1 MTALSQEALPLTL
14 RHSGARIFVP
24 DRLET
29 KAALRRITHLGLG
42 AHQDDL
48 EFMAFHGI
56 LNCYRKPDHWFG
68 GVTCTNGAGSARTG
82 RYASYTDE
90 QMQSVRVEE
99 QDAAAVVGGYGIMIQ
114 LGYSSAEV
122 KSPSETRLQQDLF
135 DILRLTQPEIVYTHN
150 PADKRDTHIGVVVA
164 ALQAMRELPPSQRP
178 RAVYGCEVWRN
189 LDWLIDEEKVLLD
202 LTGHDSLAMALNSLF
217 DSQIAGGKRYDLAV
231 AGRHRA
237 NATFLDAH
245 STDTTSTIAYAMDLT
260 PLVTDPDLDIIDYVL
275 SAIHRFEADVRR
287 NLESKLGSA
296 SLAL

>member
-1 MTALSQEALPLTL
+1 MTALSQETLPLTL

-99 QDAAAVVGGYGIMIQ
+99 QDAAAVVGGYGIMT
-114 LGYSSAEV
+114 STTRTSAW
-122 KSPSETRLQQDLF
+122 S
-135 DILRLTQPEIVYTHN
+135 
-150 PADKRDTHIGVVVA
+150 
-164 ALQAMRELPPSQRP
+164 LPPCKLCVNSRP
-178 RAVYGCEVWRN
+178 PSVHAPSMAARSGEIW
-189 LDWLIDEEKVLLD
+189 
-202 LTGHDSLAMALNSLF
+202 TG
-217 DSQIAGGKRYDLAV
+217 
-231 AGRHRA
+231 
-237 NATFLDAH
+237 
-245 STDTTSTIAYAMDLT
+245 
-260 PLVTDPDLDIIDYVL
+260 
-275 SAIHRFEADVRR
+275 
-287 NLESKLGSA
+287 
-296 SLAL
+296 

>member
-1 MTALSQEALPLTL
+1 
-14 RHSGARIFVP
+14 
-24 DRLET
+24 
-29 KAALRRITHLGLG
+29 
-42 AHQDDL
+42 
-48 EFMAFHGI
+48 
-56 LNCYRKPDHWFG
+56 
-68 GVTCTNGAGSARTG
+68 
-82 RYASYTDE
+82 
-90 QMQSVRVEE
+90 
-99 QDAAAVVGGYGIMIQ
+99 
-114 LGYSSAEV
+114 
-122 KSPSETRLQQDLF
+122 
-135 DILRLTQPEIVYTHN
+135 
-150 PADKRDTHIGVVVA
+150 
-164 ALQAMRELPPSQRP
+164 MRELPPSQRP

-260 PLVTDPDLDIIDYVL
+260 PLVTDPDRDIIDYVL